1 MTSAARIGVAGI
13 GLTSPLGE
21 QLESNWER
29 LIAGRGAI
37 GRMSFDGLDEI
48 AAAQVTAD
56 VSQVLNRLQQVGTER
71 VSQMALGAVRKAMA
85 DAAINGGIDPERVG
99 LYLGTG
105 MGGAATMDVGF
116 AALYSGARVPPLTVP
131 AGMVNGASAVVA
143 IHMDIRGPV
152 ITYAV
157 ACASSSVAIAEAAH
171 ALRRGEIDVAICG
184 GVEAPLARGTVAAWQ
199 ALRTL
204 APPHE
209 ADVAHTC
216 RPFAANRAGL
226 VLGEGAAFLVLRR
239 EADLHET
246 PRAWLAGSAVR
257 CDALHLT
264 KPQVRGQTATLRAAL
279 VGSGLAPVDV
289 GYCNAHGTGTIGGDP
304 IECEA
309 LREVWGEYAPKL
321 RVSSTKAAH
330 GHLLGAGG
338 ALEAALTVLAL
349 QKGVVPPTLG
359 VTTIDARCAGLSHV
373 LGEGQRLP
381 DLRHAISNSFAFGG
395 TNVTLVFSR
404 A

>member
-1 MTSAARIGVAGI
+1 MASATRIGVAGI

-29 LIAGRGAI
+29 LIAGHGAV
-37 GRMSFDGLDEI
+37 GRMSFDGLVDI
-48 AAAQVTAD
+48 AAAQVATD
-56 VSQVLNRLQQVGTER
+56 VSQVLTRLQQVGTER
-71 VSQMALGAVRKAMA
+71 VSQMALGAVRKGLA
-85 DAAINGGIDPERVG
+85 DAAIDGEVDPERVG

-105 MGGAATMDVGF
+105 MGGAATMDAGF
-116 AALYSGARVPPLTVP
+116 AALFSGGRVPPLTVP
-131 AGMVNGASAVVA
+131 AGMVNGAAAVVA
-143 IHMDIRGPV
+143 IHADIRGPV

-204 APPHE
+204 APPDE
-209 ADVAHTC
+209 VDVAHTC

-226 VLGEGAAFLVLRR
+226 VLGEGAAFMVLRR
-239 EADLHET
+239 EEDLAKA

-264 KPQVRGQTATLRAAL
+264 NPQVRGQAATLRAAL
-279 VGSGLAPVDV
+279 LASGLAPADV
-289 GYCNAHGTGTIGGDP
+289 GYCNAHGTGTSAGDP
-304 IECEA
+304 VECEA

-338 ALEAALTVLAL
+338 ALEAALLVLAL

-373 LGEGQRLP
+373 LGEGQHAP

-395 TNVTLVFSR
+395 TNVALVFSR